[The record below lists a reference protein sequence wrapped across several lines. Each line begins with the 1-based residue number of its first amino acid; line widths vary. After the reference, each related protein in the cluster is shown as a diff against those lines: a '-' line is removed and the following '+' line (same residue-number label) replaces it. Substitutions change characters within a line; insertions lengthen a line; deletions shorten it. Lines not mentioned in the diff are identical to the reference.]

1 MLTLYVICFNEKKH
15 ESVRMNFFLLRSAFA
30 GEPVEDDGS
39 KRKSASGNKM
49 LVLFKKKLKFFFPE
63 PKLDFQI

>member
-1 MLTLYVICFNEKKH
+1 
-15 ESVRMNFFLLRSAFA
+15 MNFFLLRSAFA

-63 PKLDFQI
+63 PKLDLFCSKRLSPAFSF

>member
-39 KRKSASGNKM
+39 KRKSSSGNKM
-49 LVLFKKKLKFFFPE
+49 LVLFKKVVINSKDIFDVL
-63 PKLDFQI
+63 IN

>member
-1 MLTLYVICFNEKKH
+1 MLTLCVICFDEKKH

-49 LVLFKKKLKFFFPE
+49 LVLFKKN
-63 PKLDFQI
+63 